1 MSNRGIQNYFFPPAG
16 ALVKG
21 KLVLAFGAGERA
33 RRLWLTAL
41 TIGAFFFGYYFF
53 AEVWP
58 ALLGAGSG

>member
-1 MSNRGIQNYFFPPAG
+1 MPTKRKHTYRVAILNVAE
-16 ALVKG
+16 
-21 KLVLAFGAGERA
+21 ERA

-41 TIGAFFFGYYFF
+41 TIGAFFFGYYFY

>member
-1 MSNRGIQNYFFPPAG
+1 MPSKRRDTYRVVI
-16 ALVKG
+16 LT
-21 KLVLAFGAGERA
+21 GAGERA
-33 RRLWLTAL
+33 RRLRLTAL

>member
-1 MSNRGIQNYFFPPAG
+1 MPSKRKDVYRVAILTG
-16 ALVKG
+16 AE
-21 KLVLAFGAGERA
+21 ERA
-33 RRLWLTAL
+33 RRLRLTAL